1 MQKLNED
8 ECRTMNTFME
18 YLKHLEDSK
27 IVFGVSGRTE
37 NVELINIAI
46 ALALTIKKK
55 EEVKIED
62 PFTQEA

>member
-1 MQKLNED
+1 MKKLNED
-8 ECRTMNTFME
+8 ECQTMNTFME

-55 EEVKIED
+55 EEVKVED
-62 PFTQEA
+62 PFAQEV